1 MNFWARKYM
10 ELNIHLGKRL
20 LANQEQISQV
30 NYFLVFLCMGSCK
43 NLE

>member
-1 MNFWARKYM
+1 M

-20 LANQEQISQV
+20 LANQEEQISQV